1 MLPWLSADHSMSP
14 LRSGLLGFA
23 ATTFLLSLY
32 NLNTRGVMEPNV
44 VVGMSLFGG
53 GLVQLLAGLLE
64 FPRGNVFG
72 ATGLHFLA
80 ELISGLTDFT

>member
-1 MLPWLSADHSMSP
+1 
-14 LRSGLLGFA
+14 
-23 ATTFLLSLY
+23 
-32 NLNTRGVMEPNV
+32 MEPNV